1 MPPGP
6 PEWYNFHFQ
15 CWGAKMVEVLLL
27 LAGAILGVLFDR
39 VATSVGRRA
48 SERRKS
54 NLASRDREGSKSLPQ
69 AVLNYHLR
77 TGRLDQ
83 LYAPVFLGPN
93 RIPILFDPQLSPTGQ
108 IPTGSDQFVTIDSPS
123 LTTFPFDRGV
133 IERRRKS
140 GVQLWNGQVLY
151 LLPSTP
157 TSAGPPVL
165 KAGIANYY
173 AHVTTAESIQR
184 ELSGKSPVRLLRAYQ
199 GVADVLRA
207 DIKPVALS
215 CAASCIFESSD
226 GPVVAIHRRSA
237 SVVNAPDTVGVC
249 PLYGMES
256 NIAGELTSRY
266 GPHFYNFAKE
276 FLEEFLGHEKVVHAA
291 ESRTPHPDWVF
302 DEPFAV
308 DLLAEFESGRAT
320 LYCLGLGV
328 EMTQGSIVF
337 ALLAHF
343 RSTEFF
349 GRVAKNAKLG
359 WELKEIE
366 PGGKPLAFLPLDAIR
381 IRAFMEDES
390 MSPASTFALDLA
402 LQVVTLNGFS
412 GPGNC

>member
-1 MPPGP
+1 
-6 PEWYNFHFQ
+6 
-15 CWGAKMVEVLLL
+15 MVEVLLL

-83 LYAPVFLGPN
+83 LYAPVFLGPG
-93 RIPILFDPQLSPTGQ
+93 RIPFFDPQLSPTGQ

-133 IERRRKS
+133 IERRCKS

-207 DIKPVALS
+207 DIKPVALIVRCFLHFREFGWTS
-215 CAASCIFESSD
+215 RCNSSEVSQC
-226 GPVVAIHRRSA
+226 GERSGHRRSL
-237 SVVNAPDTVGVC
+237 SVVWN
-249 PLYGMES
+249 
-256 NIAGELTSRY
+256 GEQ
-266 GPHFYNFAKE
+266 
-276 FLEEFLGHEKVVHAA
+276 
-291 ESRTPHPDWVF
+291 
-302 DEPFAV
+302 
-308 DLLAEFESGRAT
+308 
-320 LYCLGLGV
+320 YCW
-328 EMTQGSIVF
+328 
-337 ALLAHF
+337 
-343 RSTEFF
+343 
-349 GRVAKNAKLG
+349 RV
-359 WELKEIE
+359 
-366 PGGKPLAFLPLDAIR
+366 
-381 IRAFMEDES
+381 DES
-390 MSPASTFALDLA
+390 LRPSF
-402 LQVVTLNGFS
+402 LQFREGV
-412 GPGNC
+412 P